1 MITYVKITHIII
13 HSDPCRALEQVL
25 RGIEE
30 KAPHLSALSSTCDE
44 LRQLVHFYQID
55 YNNLTTELADTK
67 SEMKTLQD
75 ENQRLRMTVVP
86 LEKVAHDAQSQLRCV
101 LRQRIEASLDDDKD
115 VLFSNLEELLQSNQ
129 TLVRRLH
136 EREVCEQMTSP
147 FLSEQPLQA
156 MGESEEDAQS
166 LQEIEYELEK
176 LRRARE
182 EQDGLVRQ
190 LVAQRDLYRVLLVE
204 QTTSLSSTNTMATA
218 TAPKE
223 DNLKEQ
229 LLLLQDELAKAK
241 ADLVGKDTEHNRT
254 KRALESTERSRDEV
268 RTQLLALQKEMSQK
282 VGIITQLESEVST
295 MQTTLTQ
302 KQQVAD
308 QLRQEVTATNTQM
321 KGLQT
326 ELETLRS
333 DQQAQLEAMNA
344 WHEEK
349 TKVASLLTAS
359 QEDAER
365 STATLTAKVEA
376 LETEVS
382 RLQNEVA
389 TREARISELAA
400 VEVVRLEEVCDC
412 CCCWWWW

>member
-1 MITYVKITHIII
+1 MIAYMKITHTII

-25 RGIEE
+25 NGIEE

-55 YNNLTTELADTK
+55 YNNLTTELADKK

-86 LEKVAHDAQSQLRCV
+86 LEKIAQDAQSQLRCV

-129 TLVRRLH
+129 ALVRRLH
-136 EREVCEQMTSP
+136 ELEFCEQMTSP
-147 FLSEQPLQA
+147 DLSDQSLQA
-156 MGESEEDAQS
+156 MGENEEDVQS

-182 EQDGLVRQ
+182 EQDGLVKQ

-204 QTTSLSSTNTMATA
+204 KTTSSSSTTTMATA
-218 TAPKE
+218 TATATATQE

-229 LLLLQDELAKAK
+229 LLLLQEELAKAK
-241 ADLVGKDTEHNRT
+241 ADLVGKDTEHDRT
-254 KRALESTERSRDEV
+254 KRALESAEHSREEV

-282 VGIITQLESEVST
+282 TRVVTQLESEVAT
-295 MQTTLTQ
+295 LQPTLTQ

-308 QLRQEVTATNTQM
+308 QLRQEVTTTNTQM
-321 KGLQT
+321 KSLQA

-349 TKVASLLTAS
+349 AKVASLLTTS

-365 STATLTAKVEA
+365 STATLTAKVET

-382 RLQNEVA
+382 RLQTEVA
-389 TREARISELAA
+389 TRDARIGELSA
-400 VEVVRLEEVCDC
+400 VEVVRLEEVCN
-412 CCCWWWW
+412 